1 MHRLNYIFR
10 RVLQIIPVLLLVT
23 VLIFLL
29 MRLIPGD
36 PVEVMLGEKY
46 THEKAEVIR
55 ENLGLNKPLYVQ
67 YMIFLRNLCRL
78 DFGNSIVYIVPVSQL
93 LTRRI
98 GITLLLTLMTA
109 FFVLIISFPLGF
121 IAAVNRNRPGDQI
134 IRIGALVSLA
144 LPQFWIGLLLLLFF
158 GLKLRWL
165 PVAGWGTTWLEHL
178 QSLILPAFTQSLATS
193 SLIVRNLRNAII
205 DVLNS
210 DYVDFARSKGL
221 KPKVVRSR
229 YVLRNALISTV
240 TLFSMR
246 ITYMLSGSVVIE
258 TVFALPGIGSL
269 LVSSILSRDYAVVQA
284 TVFVFAALVL
294 IANLATD
301 VFYSVL
307 DPRVRLE

>member
-1 MHRLNYIFR
+1 
-10 RVLQIIPVLLLVT
+10 VLQIIPVLLLVT